1 MTLLAFVLIAY
12 GITNILC
19 FGRILSW
26 LRNGIDRLR
35 VRTISDFVRCPMCV
49 GFWVGFVVS
58 VTGYGVTH
66 PFFDA
71 SIASGGSSL
80 LHAASVY
87 LCEEC

>member
-1 MTLLAFVLIAY
+1 MKLVAFVLIAY
-12 GITNILC
+12 GITNIVC
-19 FGRILSW
+19 FGKIVSW
-26 LRNGIDRLR
+26 LRSEIDRLQ
-35 VRTISDFVRCPMCV
+35 VRTLSDFVRCPMCV
-49 GFWVGFVVS
+49 GFWVGFGVS

-71 SIASGGSSL
+71 CVASGSSSL